1 VHDRYR
7 DDHRGRSGKGSG
19 VDEPPT
25 GEKRTNDAPV
35 SCRLERTEHVGH
47 SSRWWFDP
55 VGPQLVEQPQQLAI
69 PGELSLATQTS
80 TNVLDNDFVSRG
92 ASLEDR
98 RQDEGDLGT

>member
-1 VHDRYR
+1 MHDGHG
-7 DDHRGRSGKGSG
+7 DDRRGWRSEGTD
-19 VDEPPT
+19 VDEPAA
-25 GEKRTNDAPV
+25 GENRADHAAL
-35 SCRLERTEHVGH
+35 SRRLERAEHVGH